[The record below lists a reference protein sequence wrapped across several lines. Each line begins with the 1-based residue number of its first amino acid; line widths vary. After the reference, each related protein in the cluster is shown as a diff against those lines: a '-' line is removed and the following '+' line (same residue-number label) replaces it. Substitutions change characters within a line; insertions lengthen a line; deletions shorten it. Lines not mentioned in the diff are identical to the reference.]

1 MWMVP
6 IESSTYAQLANV
18 KFKAI
23 QRQTLPYVAVKDG
36 HPLFSS
42 IYESTCCF
50 CRVCT
55 RRCEV
60 HTQQMTLNKATFI
73 HKNKNFLTATLLQP
87 ETACHVYI
95 VYWRNRHK
103 RCRRV
108 PSIVTSWLLS
118 SALEYNVITKQKK
131 PTILDILRYAKLQT
145 TLLFRQFS
153 I

>member
-23 QRQTLPYVAVKDG
+23 QRHTLPYVAVKDG

-118 SALEYNVITKQKK
+118 SAVNHHLVPISRRLKVRCSGFKAPHVK
-131 PTILDILRYAKLQT
+131 PNNT
-145 TLLFRQFS
+145 T
-153 I
+153 